1 MVKTN
6 NLKDH
11 TFNLDKKQYLSK
23 LRLHSKLNIR
33 LLEVNEIAVQNKWME
48 ILTLK
53 GSDSVVELGEF
64 RHYNTYCNYDYVVN
78 RISNKWEEH
87 SPIFARDII
96 SNVRN
101 KVNKLILKEILI
113 ADRIYQNYN
122 S

>member
-6 NLKDH
+6 SLKDL

-23 LRLHSKLNIR
+23 LRLHSKINVK
-33 LLEVNEIAVQNKWME
+33 LLEVNEIAIQNKWME

-64 RHYNTYCNYDYVVN
+64 RHHYTYCNYDYVVSK
-78 RISNKWEEH
+78 ISNKWETEY
-87 SPIFARDII
+87 PVFARDII

-113 ADRIYQNYN
+113 ADRKYQEYTF
-122 S
+122 